1 MRKYYFIYQHIFT
14 SLILLPVFLFIL
26 FSCEDNGKI
35 EKEPSDV
42 SFTGIVVHELF
53 MSDEG
58 EICVGTGDGLFIF
71 QDSLWYDYIPE
82 LGSVQVNDIAEY
94 KGFFWI
100 ATNHGLLK
108 VKRTG
113 MNLEIVATHDP
124 GNTCMNSEIVNEL
137 GISPKDELWVGTSEG
152 VCYYT
157 GDEWNNDLHIAIL
170 NKSISSFAFGQ
181 EEYYI
186 GTYGNYLYHYYVQ
199 DIDGKSGAS
208 YLIPPFNGDLS
219 TDTVYSC
226 LLDSEGALWFGS
238 TKGLTKNSIDTH
250 VMSGSFDY
258 FLENEKVFSL
268 MVSEGY
274 EIIAGTNK
282 GLYMYNGTEWKG
294 YTSMDGL
301 PGDSVI
307 SLLNDLNGDTWIGT
321 NKGLAR
327 LTGSGISVY

>member
-1 MRKYYFIYQHIFT
+1 MREYYSIYKLIF
-14 SLILLPVFLFIL
+14 SRLLLLLVFLFML
-26 FSCEDNGKI
+26 FSCEDNGKD
-35 EKEPSDV
+35 EKKPSDV
-42 SFTGIVVHELF
+42 SFSGTAVHDLF
-53 MSDEG
+53 LSDEG
-58 EICVGTGDGLFIF
+58 EIWAGTGNGLYIF
-71 QDSLWYDYIPE
+71 QNNLWYDYTPE
-82 LGSVQVNDIAEY
+82 LGSVQVNDIAKY
-94 KGFFWI
+94 KGYYWI
-100 ATNHGLLK
+100 ATNKGLLK
-108 VKRTG
+108 VKRMG

-124 GNTCMNSEIVNEL
+124 GNTCMNSEIVNVL

-157 GDEWNNDLHIAIL
+157 GDEWKNDLNVAIL
-170 NKSISSFAFGQ
+170 RKNISSFTFGP

-186 GTYGNYLYHYYVQ
+186 GTFGDYLYHYYVQ

-219 TDTVYSC
+219 TDTVFSC

-250 VMSGSFDY
+250 VIAGSFDY
-258 FLENEKVFSL
+258 FLKNQKVFSL
-268 MVSEGY
+268 AISGGR

-282 GLYMYNGTEWKG
+282 GLNMYNGTEWTG

-327 LTGSGISVY
+327 LNGSGISVY